1 MIILSISTIPDRLSH
16 ILEILNRLKR
26 QTMFPDKIYI
36 SIANFYPRLNKTYS
50 QDDLNTLENYIQNYP
65 VKIEILRQDEDIGP
79 CIKLLGPIDYCTN
92 DDVIIICD
100 DDSGLN
106 DRGIELLY
114 NEYLKNKNFR
124 YGFMGIYKNQFLH
137 GENIRH
143 DFGLMNNYF
152 DVQDLGGYRGILYP
166 VFLLDKQEL
175 KEWVDMFVQ
184 EHKKYNLVAM
194 HDDHIFNYYCK
205 YKNISSRVV
214 KIPNVVDKLFYDP
227 IKTENGI
234 FQDALCTKTFNI
246 TTNLI
251 KNKGLG
257 HLL

>member
-50 QDDLNTLENYIQNYP
+50 QDDLNTLENYIQDYP

-143 DFGLMNNYF
+143 DFGLMNNYLEV
-152 DVQDLGGYRGILYP
+152 DALGAYRGILYP
-166 VFLLDKQEL
+166 VNIFDKQEL

-184 EHKKYNLVAM
+184 EHKKHNLIAM

-205 YKNISSRVV
+205 YKNIPARIV

-234 FQDALCTKTFNI
+234 FQDNSCSKSLDI
-246 TTNLI
+246 MTNLI
-251 KNKGLG
+251 KNKGLE